1 MVGEWLVWCV
11 KSSRMNSKI
20 RSSFIPKKAIATK
33 SSTLK
38 KYRSFN
44 ILTFVATIVFVV
56 SLAASGGVFIY
67 ERLIENSID
76 QKGIELDSARQTIDI
91 GLINEFKA
99 LDKKLRT
106 AEELLGRHTAMTLFF
121 DFLESS
127 TLQNVQYNEFNY
139 EFNTDGVIIINMEGI
154 ARSFNSLTLQSD
166 IFRDSNIILNP
177 VFSDLSLDESGN
189 VQFNV
194 SARIDPSFVLYRN
207 TFESDDDLES
217 F

>member
-1 MVGEWLVWCV
+1 
-11 KSSRMNSKI
+11 MNSKI

-33 SSTLK
+33 NSTLK

-99 LDKKLRT
+99 LDRKLRT

>member
-1 MVGEWLVWCV
+1 
-11 KSSRMNSKI
+11 MNSKI

-177 VFSDLSLDESGN
+177 VFSNLSLDESGN

>member
-1 MVGEWLVWCV
+1 MD
-11 KSSRMNSKI
+11 SKI
-20 RSSFIPKKAIATK
+20 RSSFIPKKSIVTK

-38 KYRSFN
+38 QYRSFN
-44 ILTFVATIVFVV
+44 ILTFVATAVFVV
-56 SLAASGGVFIY
+56 SLLASGGVFIY
-67 ERLIENSID
+67 ERLIKNSID
-76 QKGIELDSARQTIDI
+76 QKGIELENARQTIDT

-106 AEELLGRHTAMTLFF
+106 AEGLLGRHTAMTLFF

-127 TLQNVQYNEFNY
+127 TLQNVQYNEFGY
-139 EFNTDGVIIINMEGI
+139 IFDADGTIIINMEGI

-177 VFSDLSLDESGN
+177 VFSNLNLDESGN

-207 TFESDDDLES
+207 TFESGDDLES

>member
-1 MVGEWLVWCV
+1 MD
-11 KSSRMNSKI
+11 SKI
-20 RSSFIPKKAIATK
+20 RSSFIPKKSIVTK

-44 ILTFVATIVFVV
+44 ILTFVATIVFIV

-76 QKGIELDSARQTIDI
+76 QKGIELESARQTIDI

-106 AEELLGRHTAMTLFF
+106 AEELLGRHTAVTLFF

-139 EFNTDGVIIINMEGI
+139 EFNTDGVIVINMEGI
-154 ARSFNSLTLQSD
+154 AKSFNSLTLQSD

-177 VFSDLSLDESGN
+177 VFSNLNLDESGN
-189 VQFNV
+189 VQFNIT
-194 SARIDPSFVLYRN
+194 ARIDPSFVLYRN
-207 TFESDDDLES
+207 TFESGNDLES

>member
-1 MVGEWLVWCV
+1 
-11 KSSRMNSKI
+11 MNSKI
-20 RSSFIPKKAIATK
+20 RSSFIPKKSIVTK

-38 KYRSFN
+38 QYRSFN
-44 ILTFVATIVFVV
+44 ILTFVATAVFVV
-56 SLAASGGVFIY
+56 SLLASGGVFIY
-67 ERLIENSID
+67 ERLIKNSID
-76 QKGIELDSARQTIDI
+76 QKGIELENARQTIDT

-106 AEELLGRHTAMTLFF
+106 AEELLGRHIAMTLFF

-127 TLQNVQYNEFNY
+127 TLQNVQYNEFGY
-139 EFNTDGVIIINMEGI
+139 IFNTDDVISIDMEGI
-154 ARSFNSLTLQSD
+154 AQSFNSLTLQSD

>member
-1 MVGEWLVWCV
+1 
-11 KSSRMNSKI
+11 MNSKI

-99 LDKKLRT
+99 LDRKLRT